1 MVLLKHILLFRRVR
15 IKARSE
21 SSPRNDLKDK
31 TNDGDKMWTLLCR
44 VSGTIFDKR
53 SQHACALTESVGD
66 RVFILMDLLSSC
78 FLVIAGRSYC
88 SVESLTQRR
97 TSTWA
102 SWLWPNFPRAQ
113 RPGYIGKAAYAS
125 PAVNT
130 QMFRAAFFVCYS
142 NSWGCSDQHVWILRL
157 HFIFNSFLTVAL
169 FVLNTVGWTGNILA
183 PGAEGSCIQTLSM

>member
-1 MVLLKHILLFRRVR
+1 MEYHGWSYLSMSCFLVR
-15 IKARSE
+15 IKAQSE
-21 SSPRNDLKDK
+21 SSPRNELKDK

-44 VSGTIFDKR
+44 VSETIFA

-66 RVFILMDLLSSC
+66 RVFILMYLLSSC

-113 RPGYIGKAAYAS
+113 RPGYIGKAADAI
-125 PAVNT
+125 PAGNT
-130 QMFRAAFFVCYS
+130 RMFQA
-142 NSWGCSDQHVWILRL
+142 
-157 HFIFNSFLTVAL
+157 AL
-169 FVLNTVGWTGNILA
+169 FVWAGELFKLLRLLWSA
-183 PGAEGSCIQTLSM
+183 CMDS